1 MIGNSREAEKYCM
14 SLPAGERLENFFVVA
29 LNAKCNILGRRKN
42 RDPVP
47 ECFAIGTKRGG
58 PGEPEEPSPWFS
70 FSMFLFVTFA
80 CNGNFAI
87 YNIKTAFYM
96 NLQIADIYLL

>member
-14 SLPAGERLENFFVVA
+14 SLPTGERLENFFVVV
-29 LNAKCNILGRRKN
+29 LNAKCNILGRRKKPGPEEI
-42 RDPVP
+42 PVP

-58 PGEPEEPSPWFS
+58 PGEPEEPSPWLS

-80 CNGNFAI
+80 CNGKLCPFI
-87 YNIKTAFYM
+87 IKKQRFT
-96 NLQIADIYLL
+96 